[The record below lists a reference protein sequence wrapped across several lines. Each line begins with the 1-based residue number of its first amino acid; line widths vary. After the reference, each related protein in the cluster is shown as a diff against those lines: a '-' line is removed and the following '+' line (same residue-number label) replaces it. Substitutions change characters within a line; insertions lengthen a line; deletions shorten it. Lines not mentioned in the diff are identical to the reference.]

1 MMTAKKILLAATAAV
16 TALVATPA
24 LAADLGIPVLKAP
37 PPPPA
42 PVYTWTGCYLGGGGG
57 YGLWNQD
64 NFTVHEIGGLATTSQ
79 TTTAGGRGG
88 FGTVQVGCDYQ
99 LSGDWVIGAFADWDF
114 GSLTGKPELSN
125 ELWFGTE
132 KQNWSWAVGGRVGY
146 LVLPQ
151 LLAYVSGGFTQA
163 NFQGFELFF
172 TNDGDP
178 INLHIPAHKWNG
190 WFIGSGY
197 EYALKWLPGLYWKTE
212 YRYSQYS
219 GADLPIIDDT
229 TGLATNTIWHANK
242 IEQTIRSEL
251 VWRFNWEGPVRTP
264 Y

>member
-1 MMTAKKILLAATAAV
+1 MRPLAHQTTGAMPQYFESVAKAPHANKPKSSIFFRMRSFRGGGPMMTAKKTLLAATAAV
-16 TALVATPA
+16 TAFVASPA
-24 LAADLGIPVLKAP
+24 MAADLGRPVLKAP
-37 PPPPA
+37 PPPHA

-57 YGLWNQD
+57 YGIWNQD
-64 NFTVHEIGGLATTSQ
+64 NFTVHEIDGPTTTSQ

-132 KQNWSWAVGGRVGY
+132 KQNWSWAAGARVGY
-146 LVLPQ
+146 LILPQ
-151 LLAYVSGGFTQA
+151 LLAYVSAGYTQA
-163 NFQGFELFF
+163 NFQG
-172 TNDGDP
+172 
-178 INLHIPAHKWNG
+178 
-190 WFIGSGY
+190 
-197 EYALKWLPGLYWKTE
+197 
-212 YRYSQYS
+212 S
-219 GADLPIIDDT
+219 GADLPIIIDT
-229 TGLATNTIWHANK
+229 TGLATNTVWHANK

-251 VWRFNWEGPVRTP
+251 IWRFNWGGPARAP

>member
-1 MMTAKKILLAATAAV
+1 MS
-16 TALVATPA
+16 
-24 LAADLGIPVLKAP
+24 
-37 PPPPA
+37 
-42 PVYTWTGCYLGGGGG
+42 GG
-57 YGLWNQD
+57 Y
-64 NFTVHEIGGLATTSQ
+64 
-79 TTTAGGRGG
+79 
-88 FGTVQVGCDYQ
+88 
-99 LSGDWVIGAFADWDF
+99 
-114 GSLTGKPELSN
+114 
-125 ELWFGTE
+125 
-132 KQNWSWAVGGRVGY
+132 
-146 LVLPQ
+146 
-151 LLAYVSGGFTQA
+151 TQA

-172 TNDGDP
+172 TNNGDP

-251 VWRFNWEGPVRTP
+251 VWRFNWGGPVRAP

>member
-1 MMTAKKILLAATAAV
+1 MMTAKKTLLAATAAV

-24 LAADLGIPVLKAP
+24 MAADLGRPVLKAP

-57 YGLWNQD
+57 YGMWNQD
-64 NFTVHEIGGLATTSQ
+64 NFTVEEINGLTTTSQ

-132 KQNWSWAVGGRVGY
+132 KQNHGPQAPGWVISFCRNSWPTCRPATLKRISKGSSFSLRMMEILSTGTS
-146 LVLPQ
+146 LPTNGMDGSS
-151 LLAYVSGGFTQA
+151 AQA
-163 NFQGFELFF
+163 MSM
-172 TNDGDP
+172 
-178 INLHIPAHKWNG
+178 H
-190 WFIGSGY
+190 
-197 EYALKWLPGLYWKTE
+197 
-212 YRYSQYS
+212 
-219 GADLPIIDDT
+219 
-229 TGLATNTIWHANK
+229 
-242 IEQTIRSEL
+242 
-251 VWRFNWEGPVRTP
+251 
-264 Y
+264 